1 MSTASAYPV
10 HYHVWFPPRFARLQ
24 LLVRFVAA
32 LALAVVG
39 LSFGSLF
46 VFAYLALPVFAAVR
60 LSTRTPSEYVA
71 DDGARLVR
79 GLQWFAAVNAWFA
92 LIADRLPARDPK
104 ETVELAIV
112 PDAKAPTP
120 GSAMLRLIT
129 GIPSALVLG
138 LLGMIGA
145 FVWLWAALTILINE
159 RVGHVA
165 FEYLEGVQRWAM
177 RLLAYQASL
186 VDEYPPYSFD
196 DGRSTCESSSSG
208 APNEAAP
215 KA

>member
-1 MSTASAYPV
+1 MSIATAYPV

-46 VFAYLALPVFAAVR
+46 VFAYLALPVVAAVR
-60 LSTRTPSEYVA
+60 LSTRTPADYVA
-71 DDGARLVR
+71 QDGARVVR
-79 GLQWFAAVNAWFA
+79 VLRWFAAFSAWFA
-92 LIADRLPARDPK
+92 LISDRLPARDPS
-104 ETVELAIV
+104 ETIDLAITA
-112 PDAKAPTP
+112 DAKSPTP

-129 GIPSALVLG
+129 GLPSAFVLG
-138 LLGMIGA
+138 LLGMIGG

-165 FEYLEGVQRWAM
+165 FDYLAGVQRWGM
-177 RLLAYQASL
+177 RLLVYQASL
-186 VDEYPPYSFD
+186 VDEYPPYSFS
-196 DGRSTCESSSSG
+196 DGSSESQL
-208 APNEAAP
+208 AA
-215 KA
+215 